1 MLKCYVNY
9 IMLTLE
15 TRRQIGTHSTRYGVL
30 FPYLSNIC
38 QTQLHSPLVSEKVG
52 FPVSCPP
59 VCANRRRPPRRSA
72 LLRVYHSAPA
82 QPSAPAAQILPRST
96 QARPMHTF
104 SHTTASISSA
114 PHKNLPCIRLH
125 ERMPGEVFLCCFL
138 FPYLISGSKLGF
150 SSFSAFSA
158 GASTVLGSSAF
169 AGSSSFFSS
178 FLTKEDFL
186 PFCAAAAS
194 IDSVD

>member
-1 MLKCYVNY
+1 MRTLRTRASPASACSSVCLPPRTPSMPPEPMLS
-9 IMLTLE
+9 M
-15 TRRQIGTHSTRYGVL
+15 
-30 FPYLSNIC
+30 
-38 QTQLHSPLVSEKVG
+38 
-52 FPVSCPP
+52 
-59 VCANRRRPPRRSA
+59 PPRRSA

-150 SSFSAFSA
+150 SSFSVFSA
-158 GASTVLGSSAF
+158 GASTVLGSSTF
-169 AGSSSFFSS
+169 VGSSSFFSS